1 MAPACKVKKQERDD
15 PEYEDRLSP
24 SEPNEP
30 GVEYEHKNGFH
41 DPSGRLDY
49 RDLPPSYVV
58 ANYPMELVPNSP
70 VGGSVLNG
78 ATRQIPG
85 TQNSHAPVPLID
97 EEPDW
102 MKFST
107 CVTPAGAVLLR
118 DPRAWHGGCPNLSEH
133 ARAIPSAGFLE
144 PWCSLNFR
152 GDIEACMSPKV
163 YATLSEHG
171 QRVCRHLLYEGPEPV
186 PETEFSK
193 VSALSL
199 GKFPTGTEVAKL

>member
-1 MAPACKVKKQERDD
+1 MAPAFKVKKQERDD

-70 VGGSVLNG
+70 VGGSALNG

-85 TQNSHAPVPLID
+85 TQNSHALGHTSPQP
-97 EEPDW
+97 
-102 MKFST
+102 
-107 CVTPAGAVLLR
+107 
-118 DPRAWHGGCPNLSEH
+118 HH
-133 ARAIPSAGFLE
+133 ALP
-144 PWCSLNFR
+144 C
-152 GDIEACMSPKV
+152 
-163 YATLSEHG
+163 TLHAHQGEW
-171 QRVCRHLLYEGPEPV
+171 Q
-186 PETEFSK
+186 
-193 VSALSL
+193 
-199 GKFPTGTEVAKL
+199 

>member
-1 MAPACKVKKQERDD
+1 MAPAFKVKKQERDD

-70 VGGSVLNG
+70 VGGSALNG

-85 TQNSHAPVPLID
+85 TQNSPEQLNSYEILRKTLNSD
-97 EEPDW
+97 EISINPQ
-102 MKFST
+102 
-107 CVTPAGAVLLR
+107 R
-118 DPRAWHGGCPNLSEH
+118 
-133 ARAIPSAGFLE
+133 IPINFLQKTD
-144 PWCSLNFR
+144 LV
-152 GDIEACMSPKV
+152 GDF
-163 YATLSEHG
+163 LFG
-171 QRVCRHLLYEGPEPV
+171 LW
-186 PETEFSK
+186 
-193 VSALSL
+193 
-199 GKFPTGTEVAKL
+199 